1 MPMANPELPGISEN
15 EQALLYAK
23 LNEYNQGRASFK
35 EAGVYLV
42 VLPRP
47 GKPNYSLWLYSPLPE
62 KQSILYIHDLSPDIN
77 ESLRMASTMFYYSRR
92 CLILMEYN
100 EKRMQSNGDDLIF
113 FGKYRGHYLH
123 EILKVDPAYLSW
135 IAYKFTP
142 RIPKQER
149 FVKIAQAYHSVNL
162 DIMLRK
168 SKEKRSA
175 SRYLGEVGEKL
186 TELKLKVIRARL
198 EDDPYKT
205 RVNGTTPQFFVKQM
219 LTLNDAS
226 GNLVTMSIPSKNP
239 SAVSCTL
246 SGLEHEYRPGE
257 IIYVASAQVAR
268 RYENYGSKYT
278 RLSHVK
284 LAIPNALSNRP

>member
-1 MPMANPELPGISEN
+1 MANPKLPGISES

-23 LNEYNQGRASFK
+23 LNEYNRGRSSFK

-77 ESLRMASTMFYYSRR
+77 ESLRMASTLFYYSRR
-92 CLILMEYN
+92 CLILVDYN

-113 FGKYRGHYLH
+113 FGKYRGHFLH
-123 EILKVDPAYLSW
+123 EILKIDPAYLSW

-142 RIPKQER
+142 KIPKQER
-149 FVKIAQAYHSVNL
+149 FVKIAQAYHSVHL

-168 SKEKRSA
+168 TKETRRA
-175 SRYLGEVGEKL
+175 SRYLGEVNEKL
-186 TELKLKVIRARL
+186 TDLKLKVMRVRL

-205 RVNGTTPQFFVKQM
+205 RINGTTPQFFVKQI

-226 GNLVTMSIPSKNP
+226 GNLVTMSIPSKTP
-239 SAVSCTL
+239 SAISCTL
-246 SGLEHEYRPGE
+246 SGIEHEYRPGE
-257 IIYVASAQVAR
+257 IIYVASARVSR
-268 RYENYGSKYT
+268 LFERYGSKYT
-278 RLSHVK
+278 RLSNVK
-284 LAIPNALSNRP
+284 LAIANVWSNRP

>member
-1 MPMANPELPGISEN
+1 MANPKLPGISES

-23 LNEYNQGRASFK
+23 LNEYNRGKASFK

-92 CLILMEYN
+92 CLILMDYN

-113 FGKYRGHYLH
+113 FGKYRGHFLH

-142 RIPKQER
+142 KIPKQER
-149 FVKIAQAYHSVNL
+149 FVKIAQAYHSVHL
-162 DIMLRK
+162 DVMLRK
-168 SKEKRSA
+168 SKEVRRK
-175 SRYLGEVGEKL
+175 SRYLGEVNEKL
-186 TELKLKVIRARL
+186 TDLKLKVMRVRL

-205 RVNGTTPQFFVKQM
+205 RVYGTTPQFFVKQI

-226 GNLVTMSIPSKNP
+226 GNLVTMSIPSKTP

-246 SGLEHEYRPGE
+246 SGIEHEYRPGE
-257 IIYVASAQVAR
+257 IIYVASARVSR
-268 RYENYGSKYT
+268 LFESYGSQYT
-278 RLSHVK
+278 RLSNVK
-284 LAIPNALSNRP
+284 LAIVNAWSSRL

>member
-1 MPMANPELPGISEN
+1 MANPKLPGISES

-23 LNEYNQGRASFK
+23 LNEYNRGRASFK

-77 ESLRMASTMFYYSRR
+77 ESLRIASTMFYYSRR
-92 CLILMEYN
+92 CLILMDYN

-113 FGKYRGHYLH
+113 FGKYRGHFLH

-142 RIPKQER
+142 KIPKQER
-149 FVKIAQAYHSVNL
+149 FVKIAQAYHSVHL
-162 DIMLRK
+162 DVMLRK
-168 SKEKRSA
+168 SKEVRRK
-175 SRYLGEVGEKL
+175 SRYLGEVNEKL
-186 TELKLKVIRARL
+186 TDLKLKVMRVRL

-205 RVNGTTPQFFVKQM
+205 RVYGTTPQFFVKQI

-226 GNLVTMSIPSKNP
+226 GNLVTMSIPSKTP
-239 SAVSCTL
+239 STVSCTL
-246 SGLEHEYRPGE
+246 SGIEHEYRPGE
-257 IIYVASAQVAR
+257 IIYVASARVSR
-268 RYENYGSKYT
+268 LFESYGSQYT
-278 RLSHVK
+278 RLSNVK
-284 LAIPNALSNRP
+284 LAIVNAWSSRL